1 MCYLRDRIAKQ
12 IEDNEDD
19 KRVIGK
25 IVSTMKSSLNIFKRF
40 NLLSIDVIEKEIE
53 QKYFNDYELLWEFG
67 LYNMLHSIPNHNTR
81 FQMDNMCGD
90 LFWGM
95 RRLVNNHI
103 NVEKFNTDILK
114 HISQFYNNIPTN
126 FIIFSGNG
134 DIENFQY
141 RMLVNN
147 RVLPKQLQE
156 EIKLEFKT
164 DIQNKLDKRE
174 EEIENCQ
181 EELNTLNI
189 YDTYTLFEQ
198 NQSSDIN
205 DKIITQL
212 KLHNN
217 NLYTCVK
224 HYNGENYDLKTL
236 TRVVKFCNKIFKFN
250 DFYDN
255 DRICQIKIS
264 RISESF
270 NCDFWY
276 RLDENGDR
284 WFARKNYDEFGFFTR
299 IDFTMIEP
307 PYRRVEDIRQYY

>member
-1 MCYLRDRIAKQ
+1 
-12 IEDNEDD
+12 
-19 KRVIGK
+19 
-25 IVSTMKSSLNIFKRF
+25 
-40 NLLSIDVIEKEIE
+40 
-53 QKYFNDYELLWEFG
+53 
-67 LYNMLHSIPNHNTR
+67 
-81 FQMDNMCGD
+81 MDNMRGD

-95 RRLVNNHI
+95 RRLVNNKI
-103 NVEKFNTDILK
+103 NLCKFEGDILR
-114 HISQFYNNIPTN
+114 HISQFYNNIPIN
-126 FIIFSGNG
+126 FILFTGNR

-174 EEIENCQ
+174 EELETCE
-181 EELNTLNI
+181 EELDTLNI
-189 YDTYTLFEQ
+189 YDTYTLFKQ

-205 DKIITQL
+205 DKITQL

-224 HYNGENYDLKTL
+224 HINENIYYLQTL
-236 TRVVKFCNKIFKFN
+236 TQDIKFCNKILKYKIRN
-250 DFYDN
+250 DV
-255 DRICQIKIS
+255 RTCQEKIS
-264 RISESF
+264 RIVESF

-276 RLDENGDR
+276 RLDENGDK
-284 WFARKNYDEFGFFTR
+284 WFARKNYDQFGFFTN

-307 PYRRVEDIRQYY
+307 PYKKVEDIRQDY

>member
-1 MCYLRDRIAKQ
+1 MCYLRDLIANK
-12 IEDNEDD
+12 IIDNEDD

-25 IVSTMKSSLNIFKRF
+25 IVSTMKSSFNIFKRF

-67 LYNMLHSIPNHNTR
+67 LYDMLHTIPNHNTR
-81 FQMDNMCGD
+81 YQMDNMNGD

-95 RRLVNNHI
+95 RRLVNNKI
-103 NVEKFNTDILK
+103 NLCKFEGDILK

-126 FIIFSGNG
+126 FILFTGNR

-174 EEIENCQ
+174 EQLETCE
-181 EELNTLNI
+181 EELDTLNI
-189 YDTYTLFEQ
+189 YDTYTLFQQ

-224 HYNGENYDLKTL
+224 HINENIYYLQTL
-236 TRVVKFCNKIFKFN
+236 TQDIKFCNKILKYKIRN
-250 DFYDN
+250 DV
-255 DRICQIKIS
+255 RTCQEKIS
-264 RISESF
+264 RIVESF

-276 RLDENGDR
+276 RLDENGDK
-284 WFARKNYDEFGFFTR
+284 WFARKNYDQFGFFTN

-307 PYRRVEDIRQYY
+307 PYKKVEDIRQDY

>member
-1 MCYLRDRIAKQ
+1 MCYLRDRIATK
-12 IEDNEDD
+12 IIDNDDD

-67 LYNMLHSIPNHNTR
+67 LYDMLHTIPNHNTR
-81 FQMDNMCGD
+81 FQMDNMRGD
-90 LFWGM
+90 LYWGIS
-95 RRLVNNHI
+95 RLVNNNI
-103 NVEKFNTDILK
+103 NLCKFEGDILN
-114 HISQFYNNIPTN
+114 HISQFYNNIPIN
-126 FIIFSGNG
+126 FILFSGNRN
-134 DIENFQY
+134 IENFQY

-164 DIQNKLDKRE
+164 DIKNKLDKRE
-174 EEIENCQ
+174 EQLETCE
-181 EELNTLNI
+181 EELDTLNI
-189 YDTYTLFEQ
+189 YDTYTLFKQ

-224 HYNGENYDLKTL
+224 HINENIYYLQTL
-236 TRVVKFCNKIFKFN
+236 TQDIKFCNKILKYKIRN
-250 DFYDN
+250 DV
-255 DRICQIKIS
+255 RTCQEKIS
-264 RISESF
+264 RIVESF

-276 RLDENGDR
+276 RLDENGDK
-284 WFARKNYDEFGFFTR
+284 WFARKNYDQFGFFTN

-307 PYRRVEDIRQYY
+307 PYKKVEDIRQDY

>member
-1 MCYLRDRIAKQ
+1 MCYLRDSIIKK

-25 IVSTMKSSLNIFKRF
+25 IVSTMESSFNIFKRF

-81 FQMDNMCGD
+81 YQMDNMNGD

-95 RRLVNNHI
+95 RRLVNNKI
-103 NVEKFNTDILK
+103 NLCKFEGDILK

-126 FIIFSGNG
+126 FILFTGNR

-174 EEIENCQ
+174 EQLETCE
-181 EELNTLNI
+181 EELDTLNI
-189 YDTYTLFEQ
+189 YDTYTLFQQ

-212 KLHNN
+212 KLYNN

-224 HYNGENYDLKTL
+224 HINENIYYLQTL
-236 TRVVKFCNKIFKFN
+236 TQDIKFCNKILKYKIRN
-250 DFYDN
+250 DV
-255 DRICQIKIS
+255 RTCQEKIS
-264 RISESF
+264 RIVESF

-276 RLDENGDR
+276 RLDENGDK
-284 WFARKNYDEFGFFTR
+284 WFARKNYDQFGFFTN

-307 PYRRVEDIRQYY
+307 PYRGIEDIREDYN

>member
-174 EEIENCQ
+174 EELETCE
-181 EELNTLNI
+181 EELDTLNI
-189 YDTYTLFEQ
+189 YDTYTLFQQ

-217 NLYTCVK
+217 NLYTCVMRRMD
-224 HYNGENYDLKTL
+224 NNYELKTL
-236 TRVVKFCNKIFKFN
+236 TRDIKFCNKIFKFKMNNN
-250 DFYDN
+250 DK
-255 DRICQIKIS
+255 ICQEKIS
-264 RISESF
+264 RIVVSF
-270 NCDFWY
+270 NSDFWY
-276 RLDENGDR
+276 RLDENGDK

-307 PYRRVEDIRQYY
+307 PYKKVGDIRQDY